1 MADSTDD
8 IWSRIGAVL
17 RAYDGEQKLTALF
30 NKANIQCYEE
40 DGFIHILI

>member
-1 MADSTDD
+1 MADNTDN

-17 RAYDGEQKLTALF
+17 KAYNGEQKLTTLF

-40 DGFIHILI
+40 DGFTHILI